1 MTVRLLTV
9 DGRQFELPV
18 TLRWR
23 ILRTGGVPCDELE
36 AVCLYDG
43 KLGEVLPLCHRFA
56 AYEGSEAVLLG
67 VVDEYA
73 LTAGGEGVL
82 LRLSGR
88 GLAALLL
95 DNEAEAENY
104 QQATLSEILRRHAGP
119 YVSCEQRRELTGGGT
134 YRVASGSS
142 QWKAISGFTELTGG
156 FSPYMTALGVLV
168 AAPIRGSGRR
178 LQVEAGSVVRCQV
191 RERRYGVLSEV
202 LVKDKSG
209 GRRESVRNTG
219 FLRRGGCRRQVLYMP
234 RRSTGE
240 AMRYTGDYQIRQS
253 QAGARQV
260 EIVLPG
266 AFQAQPGDVI
276 ALRYPPL
283 GLAGEY
289 DVAEAESRG
298 GPAGSETTV
307 VMEAR
312 D

>member
-9 DGRQFELPV
+9 DGRSFELPV

-56 AYEGSEAVLLG
+56 AYEGAEAALLG

-73 LTAGGEGVL
+73 LEVSGEGVL

-88 GLAALLL
+88 GMAALLL

-104 QQATLSEILRRHAGP
+104 QQATLSEILRRHAEP
-119 YVSCEQRRELTGGGT
+119 YVSCERERELVARGV
-134 YRVASGSS
+134 YRVTSGSS
-142 QWKAISGFTELTGG
+142 QWRAVSGFTELAGG
-156 FSPYMTALGVLV
+156 FAPHMTALGVLR
-168 AAPIRGSGRR
+168 AAPLRGSGRQLR
-178 LQVEAGSVVRCQV
+178 VEDSSVVRCQV

-209 GRRESVRNTG
+209 VHAETVRDG
-219 FLRRGGCRRQVLYMP
+219 DFVRRGGRRRQVLYMP
-234 RRSTGE
+234 RRSSGE
-240 AMRYTGDYQIRQS
+240 AMRYTAGYQLQKSRE
-253 QAGARQV
+253 GARQV

-266 AFQAQPGDVI
+266 SFQAQPGDVV

-283 GLAGEY
+283 GLEGQY

-298 GPAGSETTV
+298 GPAGTLTTV